1 MAAQPAFNATLTRIG
16 FNNDAIAAINLN
28 QIMTS
33 ESLIGM
39 TKDDVEQLMKVIYS
53 SQGQPVI
60 VMPFMA

>member
-1 MAAQPAFNATLTRIG
+1 
-16 FNNDAIAAINLN
+16 
-28 QIMTS
+28 
-33 ESLIGM
+33 M

>member
-28 QIMTS
+28 QIMMS

>member
-1 MAAQPAFNATLTRIG
+1 
-16 FNNDAIAAINLN
+16 LN